1 MVDFYGLPSEGG
13 GAWPGRDLATGINAT
28 AKAQFVEQALA
39 SAVMS
44 EMGHSFDPHRF
55 IPFIVMHEFE
65 GLLFSDCSA
74 FARAIGKGSLEPS
87 LQTIRDQFE
96 TPEDINDSPS
106 TMQASLIIL
115 GSGTSMGVPTLG
127 CDCRVC
133 VSPDPRDNRLRPSAA
148 IVWNGHCVIIDTG
161 PDFRTQALNHRI
173 GKVDA
178 VLYTHSHAD
187 HILGMDDLRPLSFK
201 STGKNSLSTP
211 TTPTAQVLETIFD
224 YTFSEDSQYKLR
236 ARVQLNRLNGS
247 DSVESS
253 GASFQRIP
261 LLHGPMET
269 GGYRI
274 RQRRL
279 PDRSERRPRLQPR
292 AARKA
297 LRSSSSTLCASAP
310 IPATPTSRKPSSG

>member
-106 TMQASLIIL
+106 TAPSR
-115 GSGTSMGVPTLG
+115 
-127 CDCRVC
+127 RVQS
-133 VSPDPRDNRLRPSAA
+133 VVAGYEKPLFGNIAA
-148 IVWNGHCVIIDTG
+148 IEIGL
-161 PDFRTQALNHRI
+161 RTI
-173 GKVDA
+173 
-178 VLYTHSHAD
+178 
-187 HILGMDDLRPLSFK
+187 
-201 STGKNSLSTP
+201 
-211 TTPTAQVLETIFD
+211 
-224 YTFSEDSQYKLR
+224 R
-236 ARVQLNRLNGS
+236 AECAHFNRW
-247 DSVESS
+247 
-253 GASFQRIP
+253 
-261 LLHGPMET
+261 MET
-269 GGYRI
+269 LEKI
-274 RQRRL
+274 
-279 PDRSERRPRLQPR
+279 
-292 AARKA
+292 AA
-297 LRSSSSTLCASAP
+297 
-310 IPATPTSRKPSSG
+310 I